1 MYGPI
6 LEGKLVR
13 LRPPQPADAAVMITW
28 FDDLEVTRF
37 LKLQN
42 PPSLDAEKEWLD
54 RMARDPDSV
63 FWVVEHV
70 GRVVGGTSIVR
81 IDWKHG
87 FGTTGTVL
95 GDKSVW
101 GKGLGRE
108 LMQLRADYAFTQ
120 TPLRKRKSK
129 VALLTDY
136 RGLTVTQLQELR
148 GKLRTGDVEY
158 RVVKNTLARRAA
170 DAAGVADLKAELEG
184 PVAIAFGYDDLS
196 LPSKLINEFVRTTR
210 LKLDV
215 KGGLVEGRVFSPDQV
230 KQLADLPSRDSLL
243 AQLLGTLQSPVAQLV
258 GIMQTPVQQLLGV
271 LDAYKS
277 KLEAA

>member
-1 MYGPI
+1 
-6 LEGKLVR
+6 V
-13 LRPPQPADAAVMITW
+13 D
-28 FDDLEVTRF
+28 
-37 LKLQN
+37 
-42 PPSLDAEKEWLD
+42 PSC
-54 RMARDPDSV
+54 
-63 FWVVEHV
+63 
-70 GRVVGGTSIVR
+70 
-81 IDWKHG
+81 
-87 FGTTGTVL
+87 L
-95 GDKSVW
+95 GLS
-101 GKGLGRE
+101 GRE
-108 LMQLRADYAFTQ
+108 DFLLPKARKEQKAEQVELLTEK
-120 TPLRKRKSK
+120 LRKAK

-136 RGLTVTQLQELR
+136 RGLTVTQLQDLR

-170 DAAGVADLKAELEG
+170 EAAGVPALQAELEG

-210 LKLDV
+210 LKLEV

-230 KQLADLPSRDSLL
+230 KQLADLPSRETLL

>member
-1 MYGPI
+1 VSGG
-6 LEGKLVR
+6 E
-13 LRPPQPADAAVMITW
+13 D
-28 FDDLEVTRF
+28 F
-37 LKLQN
+37 LLPKARKEQK
-42 PPSLDAEKEWLD
+42 AEQ
-54 RMARDPDSV
+54 
-63 FWVVEHV
+63 VELL
-70 GRVVGGTSIVR
+70 TE
-81 IDWKHG
+81 K
-87 FGTTGTVL
+87 
-95 GDKSVW
+95 
-101 GKGLGRE
+101 
-108 LMQLRADYAFTQ
+108 
-120 TPLRKRKSK
+120 LRKAK

-136 RGLTVTQLQELR
+136 RVLTVTQLQELR

-230 KQLADLPSRDSLL
+230 KQLADLPSRDTLL